1 MKKLLE
7 IQEVLFCSSDEV
19 LLHIQNL
26 SFFSGI
32 SVFLSG
38 TNASGKT
45 LLLKAIAKQI
55 KYKGRINRKEK
66 VEVVFNSPLFLAN
79 SVEDE
84 LKYLLLE
91 DEQKKFVSSFF
102 KEKELV
108 QNPNQINEEHKKLL
122 QLCKA
127 FLNKPSIVFIDEALS
142 FLSKENQAIIFSYAK
157 DAQIT
162 LVSVSK
168 NIEEAMDYDYMIVLD
183 KGRIA
188 IEGKTMQVLQEEKL
202 LKRLGIGLPFYVDL
216 SIQLKLYGLID
227 KIYTTKKELVEALW
241 K

>member
-1 MKKLLE
+1 MKKILEMQDVFFLVNEEKLLA
-7 IQEVLFCSSDEV
+7 IDTLDFYKGV
-19 LLHIQNL
+19 H
-26 SFFSGI
+26 
-32 SVFLSG
+32 VFLCG

-55 KYKGRINRKEK
+55 KYRGRINRKEK
-66 VEVVFNSPLFLAN
+66 VEVVFNSSFFLTN
-79 SVEDE
+79 SVDDE
-84 LKYLLLE
+84 LKYVLLE
-91 DEQKKFVSSFF
+91 DDQKELVSLFF
-102 KEKELV
+102 KEEELV
-108 QNPNQINEEHKKLL
+108 QNPNQIDDEQKRLL
-122 QLCKA
+122 LCCKA
-127 FLNKPSIVFIDEALS
+127 FLNKPAIVFMDEVLS
-142 FLSKENQAIIFSYAK
+142 LLSKENQHKIFSYAK

-183 KGRIA
+183 KGRVA
-188 IEGKTMQVLQEEKL
+188 IEGKTMQVLQEEKI

-227 KIYTTKKELVEALW
+227 KIYRTKKELVEALW